1 MKTDKIQAPVLPRRA
16 IDAHK
21 GDSGRL
27 LLVAGAIGTSGAAR
41 LAARGALGAGVG
53 LLTVAVPEPIR
64 SEVAVEEP
72 AFMTAG
78 LRSTLAGTIAYPAAR
93 EILARAGLANALAI
107 GPGLG
112 THEETVACVRRIVA
126 DVTVPIVVDA
136 DALNALAQAGPL
148 KISRLRVWTPHPGE
162 AARLLNVDVATV
174 VRDRE
179 GAARALSS
187 RLGGTVVLKGAGT
200 LVTDGHVLLHNPTG
214 NAGLATGGS
223 GDVLTGMIGALLA
236 SGLDPLEAACAAVY
250 MHGQA
255 ADEVYANAGERG
267 VSMRALLAALPAVVA
282 RHEAAG

>member
-1 MKTDKIQAPVLPRRA
+1 MKPDKIQAPVLPQRA
-16 IDAHK
+16 VDAHK

-27 LLVAGAIGTSGAAR
+27 LLVAGAVGTSGAAR

-53 LLTVAVPEPIR
+53 LLTVAVPEPVR
-64 SEVAVEEP
+64 REVAAEDP

-93 EILARAGLANALAI
+93 EILARAAAANALAI

-148 KISRLRVWTPHPGE
+148 EVSRLRVWTPHPGE

-236 SGLDPLEAACAAVY
+236 SGLSPLDAACAAVY
-250 MHGQA
+250 MPGQA
-255 ADEVYANAGERG
+255 ADEVRANAGERG

>member
-1 MKTDKIQAPVLPRRA
+1 MKPDKIQAPVLPQRA
-16 IDAHK
+16 VDAHK

-27 LLVAGAIGTSGAAR
+27 LLVAGAVGTSGAAR

-53 LLTVAVPEPIR
+53 LLTVAVPEPVR
-64 SEVAVEEP
+64 REVAAEDP

-93 EILARAGLANALAI
+93 EILARAAAANALAI

-112 THEETVACVRRIVA
+112 THEETVACVRRIVS
-126 DVTVPIVVDA
+126 DVALPMVVDA
-136 DALNALAQAGPL
+136 DALNAVAQAGPFTV
-148 KISRLRVWTPHPGE
+148 SGVRVWTPHPGE
-162 AARLLNVDVATV
+162 AARLLNVDAATV

-179 GAARALSS
+179 AAARALSS
-187 RLGGTVVLKGAGT
+187 RLGGIVVLKGAGT
-200 LVTDGHVLLHNPTG
+200 LVTDGQVLLQNPTG

-236 SGLDPLEAACAAVY
+236 SGLGALDAACAAVY

-255 ADEVYANAGERG
+255 ADEVRANAGERG